1 MYFIHGFKFHKI
13 KVLLQIIDLHQ
24 NSKDT
29 YDIFLGHL
37 EFCEDVNLLIIGLF
51 SLEISI
57 C

>member
-1 MYFIHGFKFHKI
+1 
-13 KVLLQIIDLHQ
+13 LQIIDLHQ